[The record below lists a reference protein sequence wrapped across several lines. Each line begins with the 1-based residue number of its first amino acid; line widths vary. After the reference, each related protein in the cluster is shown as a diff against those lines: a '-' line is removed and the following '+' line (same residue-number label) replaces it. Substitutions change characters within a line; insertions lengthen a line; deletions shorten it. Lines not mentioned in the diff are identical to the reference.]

1 MTSIFTAMRDVPLA
15 EEGEEALESVVVNPD
30 DMTITLTSDKGDVKV
45 IQCDSQDELN
55 EFGMAMRLELYDKG
69 YDTQTTSE
77 AVRVQN

>member
-1 MTSIFTAMRDVPLA
+1 MTSIFDAMCDIPLA
-15 EEGEEALESVVVNPD
+15 KEGEEELESVVVNPD

-55 EFGMAMRLELYDKG
+55 EFGMAMRLELYHKG